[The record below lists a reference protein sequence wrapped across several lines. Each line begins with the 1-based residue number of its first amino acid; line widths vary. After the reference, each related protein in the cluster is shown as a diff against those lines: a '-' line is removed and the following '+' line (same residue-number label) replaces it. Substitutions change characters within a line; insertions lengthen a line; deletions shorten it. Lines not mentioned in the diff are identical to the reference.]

1 MWCKGYATHHETVFC
16 FCFAT
21 RATLGCV
28 AERACSVSFTD
39 SLGIKHSVDVTA
51 DSLFEA
57 AVLGLKIL
65 RSSDLKEAPGRATV
79 LEIDVRNPGVRHYVS
94 LLHVSKW

>member
-1 MWCKGYATHHETVFC
+1 
-16 FCFAT
+16 
-21 RATLGCV
+21 V

-39 SLGIKHSVDVTA
+39 SLGIRHSVEVTA

-65 RSSDLKEAPGRATV
+65 RSSDLKEGPGRATV

-94 LLHVSKW
+94 LLHVSKWLNGPATSPRESMKKVHLRELLASR